1 MPDYSDYL
9 LIGEFAVGGLVKVI
23 FLGFAIY
30 SYFTNK
36 QIGHYL
42 RSKYK
47 WSNSF
52 FIKMTLNFW
61 ICMNYASMALYFWN
75 IYSFFVANSFIWFVS
90 CSLLYFEYIR
100 RIPHKWVGLRFFWF
114 GNGIVYIA
122 KIIFV
127 IVMVILHDDD
137 TDKIAKK
144 LLFFYLIQGL
154 PSIFLFV
161 LSIINY
167 NDNKEDPTMSTI
179 ADDISQEINSNF
191 ISNYSNSIELNIS
204 EIKSNKYIRND
215 NNVLI
220 PVDEDHQEFKP
231 DKVKLRL
238 NLKINQNKTFFIKKT
253 LTEIIEFNYNTY
265 AKFKSDESNQFN
277 STLIIQLKNITSIFS
292 KKCPNEPKL
301 RELEVL
307 YISLCSKFKTFLED
321 FLNFCEI
328 KDESIK
334 SSIQGECKIYESS
347 NDSANNDKSSRS
359 RMSSVDTKKIKP
371 DEGELQKSKEYVNM
385 KIKDLIM
392 ESNDIFKMVNYITN
406 VVLSSNYKIVF
417 NFQDF
422 RERTQLIKSDLIFN
436 VYYEGNHYET
446 EINIK
451 SLATFL
457 EQDKKIS
464 KSMKAIQLHRFFKD
478 SSKVMNLKIK
488 NSNSR
493 MELED
498 LVNKMVND
506 LFYLNEI
513 SFSVFSLNLL
523 MNLDNEEIDMDIINS
538 FFELDNV
545 AYAGT
550 SFINSLYDNTN
561 NIKIS
566 CESHNIVVKNEKI
579 LLQIS
584 ILKISTQK
592 EWNSE
597 IDLMEL
603 SVNCIQIIAL
613 NKNYQRFSS
622 LNDIL
627 SDICGFIDKI
637 KENDDAIDKHID
649 KLIES
654 LNKLFEK
661 QNLYVFFN
669 DYFREI
675 FMVDQYNEK
684 EKNKET
690 EEKGSESFI
699 PNSEN
704 NSILENLLS

>member
-1 MPDYSDYL
+1 
-9 LIGEFAVGGLVKVI
+9 
-23 FLGFAIY
+23 
-30 SYFTNK
+30 
-36 QIGHYL
+36 
-42 RSKYK
+42 
-47 WSNSF
+47 
-52 FIKMTLNFW
+52 
-61 ICMNYASMALYFWN
+61 
-75 IYSFFVANSFIWFVS
+75 
-90 CSLLYFEYIR
+90 
-100 RIPHKWVGLRFFWF
+100 
-114 GNGIVYIA
+114 
-122 KIIFV
+122 
-127 IVMVILHDDD
+127 MVIILKDND
-137 TDKIAKK
+137 TLKIAKK

-220 PVDEDHQEFKP
+220 PVDEEHQEFKP

-292 KKCPNEPKL
+292 KKCPNEAKL

-307 YISLCSKFKTFLED
+307 YISLSSKFKTFLED

-347 NDSANNDKSSRS
+347 TDSANNDKSGRS
-359 RMSSVDTKKIKP
+359 RMSSVDTKKINP

-406 VVLSSNYKIVF
+406 VVLSSDYKIVF

-422 RERTQLIKSDLIFN
+422 RERTQLIKSDLLFN

-446 EINIK
+446 EISIK

-566 CESHNIVVKNEKI
+566 CESHVKNKKI

-603 SVNCIQIIAL
+603 SMNCKQIIAL

-622 LNDIL
+622 LNVTL

-637 KENDDAIDKHID
+637 NENDDAIDKHID

-675 FMVDQYNEK
+675 FMVGQYNEK